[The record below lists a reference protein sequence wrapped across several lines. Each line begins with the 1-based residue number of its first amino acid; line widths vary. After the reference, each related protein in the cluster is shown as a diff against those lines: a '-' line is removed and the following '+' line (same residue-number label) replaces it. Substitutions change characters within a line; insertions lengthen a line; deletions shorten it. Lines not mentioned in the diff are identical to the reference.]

1 MSQTVPGTEFDAS
14 RLTLVERCLRVF
26 TDIRPGEGRTG
37 LMMFAN
43 VLLILCAY
51 YFVKP
56 LREGWLAVSTIE
68 GLTKLELK
76 AYSSFAQTVI
86 LVGVVVVYGRLVER
100 WQRSV
105 LITRV
110 TLFCMVNMLIFWP
123 LQPNFLFGPLPGV
136 GIIFY
141 LWVGMFGV
149 FVVAQFWAFAADLYT
164 EERGKRLLP
173 MIAIGATSGAVVG
186 AWLTNQLVGL
196 GLVRTEYLLLVALV
210 PLGASIVLMR
220 SADRREG
227 GRSDTSNRGRPKQQA
242 GGAIPLVLGTR
253 FLLVVAIITLILNWV
268 NTNGEN
274 LLFQFVQDKL
284 TGDLRAKGITSPDE
298 ILLRLREATT
308 VFYGSFFLWVN
319 LFALSMQALL
329 ASRLLKYGGF
339 GAIFLMLPAIAL
351 VSYSAMLLIP
361 LLAVVKWMKVA
372 ENSTDY
378 SINNTARHVL
388 WLPMSQE
395 VTLKAKP
402 TIDSLFVRA
411 GDGLAALTVLL
422 GVRVLTLPLKSY
434 VVVNLVLVVIWL
446 LGALWVVREHK
457 TLSASQASKPVT

>member
-1 MSQTVPGTEFDAS
+1 MNRMLRSS
-14 RLTLVERCLRVF
+14 LRLLDRLSPPQKVHAHC
-26 TDIRPGEGRTG
+26 DIPCGIYDPI
-37 LMMFAN
+37 AAK
-43 VLLILCAY
+43 IA
-51 YFVKP
+51 
-56 LREGWLAVSTIE
+56 
-68 GLTKLELK
+68 
-76 AYSSFAQTVI
+76 AQTVLKMVMRIQAMPGQGAGDAAAANTFSRYVTVKEQHAEIAKKEIDI
-86 LVGVVVVYGRLVER
+86 LWHDYFRPEHLDKYPD
-100 WQRSV
+100 
-105 LITRV
+105 LHTRV
-110 TLFCMVNMLIFWP
+110 WETTKLASKNKQSVDLD
-123 LQPNFLFGPLPGV
+123 
-136 GIIFY
+136 
-141 LWVGMFGV
+141 
-149 FVVAQFWAFAADLYT
+149 AA
-164 EERGKRLLP
+164 K
-173 MIAIGATSGAVVG
+173 
-186 AWLTNQLVGL
+186 QLVDS

-227 GRSDTSNRGRPKQQA
+227 DRSDTSNRGRPKQRTE
-242 GGAIPLVLGTR
+242 GAIPLVLGTR
-253 FLLVVAIITLILNWV
+253 FLLVVAVITLILNWV

-274 LLFQFVQDKL
+274 LLYGIVQDSL
-284 TGDLRAKGITSPDE
+284 MRDLSAKGITGPDE
-298 ILLRLREATT
+298 MLPRLREATT
-308 VFYGSFFLWVN
+308 LFYGSFFLWVN
-319 LFALSMQALL
+319 LFALGMQALL

-422 GVRVLTLPLKSY
+422 GVRVFTLPLTSY
-434 VVVNLVLVVIWL
+434 VVVSLVLVVIWL

-457 TLSASQASKPVT
+457 TLSARQATEPKT